1 MVRDGNSV
9 SSYSTMWRH
18 PSWRRRSK
26 VIRGC
31 SLFSHQVRRQTAYL
45 LHLRRL
51 CWRVV
56 QVNASL
62 ANDIGNLLNR
72 TLGLLAK
79 NCGSTLPIAA
89 ATIPATHP
97 LRELAE
103 AQVRPSQ
110 PLSTLSRHVGKTWWG
125 CAGWTALT

>member
-1 MVRDGNSV
+1 MC
-9 SSYSTMWRH
+9 RH
-18 PSWRRRSK
+18 PSWRCCSK
-26 VIRGC
+26 VNRGC
-31 SLFSHQVRRQTAYL
+31 SLFSHQIRQQTAYL
-45 LHLRRL
+45 LHLRSL
-51 CWRVV
+51 CCREV

-103 AQVRPSQ
+103 AQVRPSL
-110 PLSTLSRHVGKTWWG
+110 PLSTLSCHVGKTCCG